1 MNRIAESEVYLKAK
15 IWIATY
21 WTTEIEPVVT
31 PFDNREAAETCARYY
46 ERQGYKVCIDE
57 CDLFHT
63 CTEQEDSKKKM
74 TKEEALDWLI
84 SRKEHYELDDDCQ
97 ELAEA
102 IGIGIDAINQE
113 MKRDQEMN
121 TGHWIWDT
129 KSKVYRCS
137 CCNYFPWGVQTSY
150 PDEIFEDLRRTNAY
164 KYCPNCGA
172 KMTKE
177 SDQNANTD

>member
-1 MNRIAESEVYLKAK
+1 MKAK

-31 PFDNREAAETCARYY
+31 PFDNQEAAETCARYY

-63 CTEQEDSKKKM
+63 CTEQAEGEKKM

-137 CCNYFPWGVQTSY
+137 CCNHFPWGVRASY
-150 PDEIFEDLRRTNAY
+150 QDEIFEDLTRTNAY

-172 KMTKE
+172 KMVK
-177 SDQNANTD
+177 Q